1 MPRAPTAV
9 AVAESILL
17 ELVSTPDLVPTPELK
32 PQILGHHFHQQQAA
46 ESHHR
51 RPAVNRL

>member
-1 MPRAPTAV
+1 
-9 AVAESILL
+9 VAESILPDRL
-17 ELVSTPDLVPTPELK
+17 STPELVPTPELK